1 VTSTEEKLRRLEEL
15 KGRYAAERDKRLRDD
30 GNAQYLGFE
39 EIQHQFDKDPF
50 ADPDFSRDPIEEE
63 CEAVIIGAG
72 MGGMMTGARLM
83 QRGIKDFR
91 IIDKASDFGGTW
103 YWNRYP
109 GAACDVESYCY
120 MPFLEETGY
129 MPTEKYAKAP
139 EIFAHCQRIGRH
151 FDLYDRSLFQ
161 TLVSE
166 MRWLDDENRWLI
178 TTNRGDRLKARF
190 ATVAGGIMH
199 KAKLPG
205 IPGVEKFKGHSFH
218 TTRWDYDY
226 TGGGPTEPMVNLKD
240 KKVAIIGTGATAV
253 QVVPKLAKDCE
264 HLYVVQRTPSAVGPR
279 DNQPTDPEWWK
290 TLEPGWQ
297 KKRME
302 NFTHMVSSEPVEEDM
317 VQDGW
322 TSIFKAIP
330 NAYAASSEEQQLADM
345 EEMDKVRARIDSIIE
360 DESTAEGLK
369 PWYAMM
375 CKRPCFHDE
384 YLPAF
389 NRDNVTL
396 VDTKGRGVESI
407 DETGLTVDGKHYD
420 VDCIIYSTGFEI
432 STFYVRRL
440 GFEIYGRNGVSMSED
455 WGKPE
460 GPHTLHGIHTHGF
473 PNLLMFSLVQ
483 GGQTVNFVHLL
494 TELAIH
500 AAEIIKKCEDEGIT
514 VIEATE
520 EAEAEWWQK
529 IMEYLM
535 VSAEFRANC
544 TPSYMNAEG
553 KPDVSMIK
561 IATYN
566 GSMAQY
572 AQILEDWRAKGDMPG
587 LEKTRAAENA

>member
-1 VTSTEEKLRRLEEL
+1 MTSDEKLRRLEEL
-15 KGRYAAERDKRLRDD
+15 KERYAAERDKRLRDD
-30 GNAQYLGFE
+30 GNNQYLGFE
-39 EIQHQFDKDPF
+39 ELERQFDHDPF
-50 ADPDFSRDPIEEE
+50 ADPDFTRDALEEE
-63 CEAVIIGAG
+63 CEVAIIGAG
-72 MGGMMTGARLM
+72 MGGLMTGARLM
-83 QRGIKDFR
+83 ERGIKDIR
-91 IIDKASDFGGTW
+91 IIDKAADFGGTW

-151 FDLYDRSLFQ
+151 FNLYDRSLFQ

-166 MRWLDDENRWLI
+166 LRWLDDENRWLV
-178 TTNRGDRLKARF
+178 TTNRGDKIKARF
-190 ATVAGGIMH
+190 VTIAGGIMH

-205 IPGVEKFKGHSFH
+205 IPGVETFGGHSFH
-218 TTRWDYDY
+218 TTRWDYGF
-226 TGGGPTEPMVNLKD
+226 TGGSPTERMEKLKD
-240 KKVAIIGTGATAV
+240 KKVAIIGTGATAI
-253 QVVPKLAKDCE
+253 QAVPRLAQDCE
-264 HLYVVQRTPSAVGPR
+264 QLYVVQRTPSAVGPR
-279 DNQPTDPEWWK
+279 DNGPTDEEWFK
-290 TLEPGWQ
+290 SLEPGWQ
-297 KKRME
+297 RKRMQ
-302 NFTHMVSSEPVEEDM
+302 NFTRMVSSEEVEQDL

-322 TSIFKAIP
+322 TNIFKHIP

-345 EEMDKVRARIDSIIE
+345 EQMDKVRARVDAIIE
-360 DESTAEGLK
+360 DEETAEGLK

-384 YLPAF
+384 YLQSF
-389 NRDNVTL
+389 NQENVTL
-396 VDTKGRGVESI
+396 VDTKGHGVDAI
-407 DETGLTVDGKHYD
+407 DETGLTVGGQHYD

-455 WGKPE
+455 WGKQT
-460 GPHTLHGIHTHGF
+460 GPHTLHGIHSHGF
-473 PNLLMFSLVQ
+473 PNMFMFSLVQ

-500 AAEIIKKCEDEGIT
+500 VAEIVKQCDAEGIE

-520 EAEAEWWQK
+520 EGEAQWWQK
-529 IMEYLM
+529 IMEFLM

-553 KPDVSMIK
+553 RPDPSMIK

-566 GSMAQY
+566 GSMTSY
-572 AQILEDWRAKGDMPG
+572 GKILEDWRAEGDMPG
-587 LEKTRAAENA
+587 LAKFKASEDA

>member
-1 VTSTEEKLRRLEEL
+1 MTSNEEKLRRLEKL
-15 KGRYAAERDKRLRDD
+15 KERYAAEREKRLRDD
-30 GNAQYLGFE
+30 GNAQYVGFE
-39 EIQHQFDKDPF
+39 EMERQFDLDPF
-50 ADPDFSRDPIEEE
+50 ADPDFTRDPVEEE
-63 CEAVIIGAG
+63 CEVAIIGAG
-72 MGGMMTGARLM
+72 MGGMMTGARLV

-91 IIDKASDFGGTW
+91 IIDKAADFGGTW

-151 FDLYDRSLFQ
+151 FDLYERSLFQ

-166 MRWLDDENRWLI
+166 LRWLDDEDRWLVS
-178 TTNRGDRLKARF
+178 TNRGDKIKARF
-190 ATVAGGIMH
+190 VTVAGGIMH

-205 IPGVEKFKGHSFH
+205 IPGVETFKGHSFH
-218 TTRWDYDY
+218 TTRWDYGY
-226 TGGGPTEPMVNLKD
+226 TGGSPTEPLANLKD

-253 QVVPKLAKDCE
+253 QVVPKLAQDCE

-279 DNQPTDPEWWK
+279 DNRPTDPEWWDS
-290 TLEPGWQ
+290 LEPGWQ
-297 KKRME
+297 EKRIR
-302 NFTHMVSSEPVEEDM
+302 NFTSMVSSEPVEEDM

-322 TSIFKAIP
+322 TDIFKHIP

-345 EEMDKVRARIDSIIE
+345 EQMDKVRSRIDNLIE

-384 YLPAF
+384 YLQSF
-389 NRDNVTL
+389 NRANVTL
-396 VDTKGRGVESI
+396 VDTKGLGVESI
-407 DETGLTVDGKHYD
+407 DETGLTVDGQHHE

-432 STFYVRRL
+432 SSFYVRRL
-440 GFEIYGRNGVSMSED
+440 GFEIYGRNGVSMTED
-455 WGKPE
+455 WSKPS
-460 GPHTLHGIHTHGF
+460 GPHTMHGIFTHGF
-473 PNLLMFSLVQ
+473 PNMMMFSLVQ
-483 GGQTVNFVHLL
+483 GGQTINFVHLL
-494 TELAIH
+494 YELAIH
-500 AAEIIKKCEDEGIT
+500 VSEIVKQCKDEEIK
-514 VIEATE
+514 VIESTE
-520 EAEAEWWQK
+520 EAEAAWWDK

-535 VSAEFRANC
+535 ASAEFRANC

-553 KPDVSMIK
+553 KPDPSMIK

-566 GSMAQY
+566 GSMTQY
-572 AQILEDWRAKGDMPG
+572 GQILRDWRAEGDMPG
-587 LEKTRAAENA
+587 LKKYKAEENV